1 MRRLRRRRSAGCQP
15 AGPPAAGRWEDHREI
30 GTGEPP
36 VDRPASGRRSNEV
49 DAAEK
54 MSKLEA
60 PGFQPGVA
68 AVGGRRS
75 IAPGFSRNGVNLRVA
90 REGALYIF
98 APGSARGTRSG

>member
-54 MSKLEA
+54 MSKLERGSYA
-60 PGFQPGVA
+60 AASARVA
-68 AVGGRRS
+68 GRR
-75 IAPGFSRNGVNLRVA
+75 P
-90 REGALYIF
+90 
-98 APGSARGTRSG
+98 

>member
-54 MSKLEA
+54 MSKLECRL
-60 PGFQPGVA
+60 
-68 AVGGRRS
+68 RR
-75 IAPGFSRNGVNLRVA
+75 R
-90 REGALYIF
+90 
-98 APGSARGTRSG
+98 